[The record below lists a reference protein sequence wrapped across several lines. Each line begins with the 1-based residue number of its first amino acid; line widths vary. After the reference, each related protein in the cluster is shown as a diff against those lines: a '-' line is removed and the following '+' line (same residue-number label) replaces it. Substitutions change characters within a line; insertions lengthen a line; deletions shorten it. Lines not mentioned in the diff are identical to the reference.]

1 MTGDPVLGEHD
12 LVALRTGLPAHGL
25 VAGDVGAVVFVHC
38 GGAAYEVEFA
48 TADGRTIA
56 LETLPADQLE
66 PISGAYVLHARRLA
80 AV

>member
-1 MTGDPVLGEHD
+1 MTGKPALAEHD
-12 LVALRTGLPAHGL
+12 LVALRTDLPNHRL
-25 VAGDVGAVVFVHC
+25 VAGDVGAVVFVHR
-38 GGAAYEVEFA
+38 GGAAYEVEVA

-56 LETLPADQLE
+56 LETLPADRLA

>member
-1 MTGDPVLGEHD
+1 MTGEPALGEHD
-12 LVALRTGLPAHGL
+12 LAALRTDLPAHGL
-25 VAGDVGAVVFVHC
+25 VAGDVGAVVFVHRD
-38 GGAAYEVEFA
+38 GEAYEVELV

-56 LETLPADQLE
+56 LETLLPDQLE